1 MGIFI
6 KNPETEKIVREVAAL
21 RGTTIT
27 GAIDALARE
36 ALALAAFDHMVS
48 HAPGY
53 RDVFAQSL
61 QLAESTAR
69 LAEAKSELATAEP
82 QLPEKEKTIESIW
95 QKYLSM
101 LPK

>member
-36 ALALAAFDHMVS
+36 ALAREPPKVRKRTLEEMRAA
-48 HAPGY
+48 
-53 RDVFAQSL
+53 
-61 QLAESTAR
+61 T
-69 LAEAKSELATAEP
+69 EAFRRVTGLDKEP
-82 QLPEKEKTIESIW
+82 LPLRPMTKADWDALWPTDIPEIDDA
-95 QKYLSM
+95 
-101 LPK
+101 